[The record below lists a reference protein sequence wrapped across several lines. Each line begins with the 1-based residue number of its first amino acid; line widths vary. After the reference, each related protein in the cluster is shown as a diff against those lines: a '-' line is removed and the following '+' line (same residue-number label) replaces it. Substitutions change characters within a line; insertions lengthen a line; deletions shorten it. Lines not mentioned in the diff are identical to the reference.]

1 VGISTDKEVDIIN
14 TALHPLVKIITTT
27 AALRPLVIIIIITIK
42 EVFSLL
48 VTTITVF
55 LFTIITIITIIIAQ
69 FHTGIDDIMEDLMA
83 VSLFIDLTSM
93 DVSVVVYLSFS
104 YLSRG

>member
-1 VGISTDKEVDIIN
+1 VGIITTVA
-14 TALHPLVKIITTT
+14 ALHPLVIIIITTV
-27 AALRPLVIIIIITIK
+27 AALHPLVIIIIITIK

-48 VTTITVF
+48 VTTITIF
-55 LFTIITIITIIIAQ
+55 LLTIITITTIIIAQ